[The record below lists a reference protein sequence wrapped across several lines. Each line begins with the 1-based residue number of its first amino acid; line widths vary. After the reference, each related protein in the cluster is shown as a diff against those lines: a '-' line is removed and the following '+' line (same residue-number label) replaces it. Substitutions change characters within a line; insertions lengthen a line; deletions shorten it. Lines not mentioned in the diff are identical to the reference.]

1 MEQNYPNPFV
11 HDTDIPLF
19 LPRDTHVHLD
29 LFDSAGRLVRNISSA
44 SMPAGMHYM
53 HVAARDLPSGTYR
66 ARATAE
72 GRVQEIQLIH
82 TR

>member
-1 MEQNYPNPFV
+1 
-11 HDTDIPLF
+11 
-19 LPRDTHVHLD
+19 
-29 LFDSAGRLVRNISSA
+29 
-44 SMPAGMHYM
+44 MPAGMHYM